1 MLAASADQVPTMLL
15 LEDGDVVEVAE
26 GVGLA
31 DGAAVEPSLEVLP
44 HAVSVPASAITP
56 IEVRRTDLK
65 EAAAQNGDRIEL
77 ILVAPGGT

>member
-1 MLAASADQVPTMLL
+1 MLAASADQVPTMVL

-31 DGAAVEPSLEVLP
+31 DGDPVEPSLEGLP

-56 IEVRRTDLK
+56 IEVRRTGLK
-65 EAAAQNGDRIEL
+65 ETTAKNGDRMEL
-77 ILVAPGGT
+77 ILVAPDGT